1 MVGET
6 GPGLRERKR
15 ERTRAAL
22 VDAGRRLFEE
32 RGYDGTTV
40 ADIAAA
46 AEIGTRTF
54 FAYFESKEEL
64 LFPASDQ
71 RVDTALRAIAGR
83 REGETPARVLLRAFD
98 EATAD
103 EELTSPTAALRLRFI
118 ATVPAVQARA
128 LRMQLEAQRRI
139 STALLDAYP
148 ELDAVEATA
157 LVGAFIGAAAGAV
170 QALPAGDGGAE
181 RVARLRR
188 AVARALG
195 ETAED

>member
-83 REGETPARVLLRAFD
+83 HEGERPARVLLRAFD

-118 ATVPAVQARA
+118 ATAPAVQARA

-195 ETAED
+195 QL